1 MSMATMTLSHDQQ
14 MRMQASAR
22 VYQQKYDDALAAWD
36 LRAPAPTL
44 GEPITE
50 YRAKLAI
57 LAKKQVPEDHEMR
70 RVQYRR
76 LDTAVFD
83 NFEPQL
89 LTAVQRAA
97 YDASSV
103 PVGQYRRVVE
113 VDSNGLK
120 IVKWI
125 GQRSFTDD
133 FKAPVRRVISFLTPH
148 GRVNAAGMPV
158 R

>member
-1 MSMATMTLSHDQQ
+1 MATMALSYDQA

-22 VYQQKYDDALAAWD
+22 VYQQRYDYALAPWD

-57 LAKKQVPEDHEMR
+57 LAKKQLPEDHEMR
-70 RVQYRR
+70 KIQYRR
-76 LDTAVFD
+76 MDTEIFD
-83 NFEPQL
+83 RFEPDL
-89 LTAVQRAA
+89 LKAVQRAA

-103 PVGQYRRVVE
+103 PVGQYRRIVVA
-113 VDSNGLK
+113 DGNGLK